1 MDEGQL
7 ELLKWFEAARSGD
20 LTELER
26 MLEEGIWAE
35 APSPL
40 DGMTALMT
48 ACAEGREEAAR
59 LLASQSEIDARDEW
73 GNTAAIVAAAA
84 GHRPIV
90 RMLLDMGAD
99 PQVRNQ
105 AGLDVEAAL
114 CRFEMRSRCSG

>member
-20 LTELER
+20 LAELER

-48 ACAEGREEAAR
+48 ACAEGHEEAAR
-59 LLASQSEIDARDEW
+59 LLASQSEIDACDEW
-73 GNTAAIVAAAA
+73 SNTAAIVAAAA
-84 GHRPIV
+84 GHHSIV
-90 RMLLDMGAD
+90 RMLMDMGAD
-99 PQVRNQ
+99 PQARNK
-105 AGLDVEAAL
+105 AGLDVEAASR
-114 CRFEMRSRCSG
+114 RFKSRSGC